1 MPTAP
6 DHQVVIVGAGF
17 SGIGS
22 AIKLDQAGLT
32 DYLVIEA
39 GDGVGGTWHWNTYP
53 GIAVDIPSFSYQFSF
68 EQSPNWSR
76 TYAPGGELKAYAEH
90 CVDKYG
96 IRSRIRFN
104 TKVISAEFD
113 DEHGW
118 WRVRTDPGVGAP
130 PGGGEVITAR
140 FLISASG
147 VLTVPNLP
155 DIDGVDSFDG
165 ITMHT
170 ARWDHSQD
178 LSGKRVA
185 IIGTGAS
192 AVQVIPEIAPIVDQL
207 TVFQRTPIWCFPKFD
222 VPLPAVARRAMRIP
236 GGTVLQRLL
245 SQAFVELTFPISA
258 QYFTVFPLAKRMA
271 DAGRRY
277 LRQQVDDPEVRAKL
291 TPQYAVGCKRP
302 GFHNTYLSTFN
313 RDNVRLVTEP
323 IDKITPGAVAT
334 TDGENHEIDVL
345 ILATG
350 FKVMDT
356 DNVPTYAVTGSGGR
370 SLSRFWDEHRLQAYE
385 GVSVPGF
392 PNLFNVFGPY
402 GYVGSSYFALI
413 ETQTHHIVRCLKRA
427 RREGATRV
435 EVTAEANSRYFDEM
449 MRKRHRQIFW
459 QDSCRLAN
467 SYYFDKNGDVPL
479 RPTTTVEAY
488 WRSRRFDLDDYRF
501 SA

>member
-1 MPTAP
+1 MSTTP
-6 DHQVVIVGAGF
+6 DHHVLIVGAGF

-22 AIKLDQAGLT
+22 AIKLDEAGLS
-32 DYLVIEA
+32 DYLLLEA
-39 GDGVGGTWHWNTYP
+39 GDGVGGTWYWNTYP

-68 EQSPNWSR
+68 EQSPDWSR
-76 TYAPGGELKAYAEH
+76 TYAPGCELKAYADH
-90 CVDKYG
+90 CVDKYR
-96 IRSRIRFN
+96 IRSRIRFK

-113 DEHGW
+113 DEHEL
-118 WRVRTDPGVGAP
+118 WRVQTDPG
-130 PGGGEVITAR
+130 GEVTAR

-147 VLTVPNLP
+147 VLTEPKMP
-155 DIDGVDSFDG
+155 DIAGVDSFDG
-165 ITMHT
+165 VTMHT
-170 ARWDHSQD
+170 ARWDHSQN
-178 LSGKRVA
+178 LTGKRVA

-192 AVQVIPEIAPIVDQL
+192 AVQVIPEIAPIVEQL

-222 VPLPAVARRAMRIP
+222 VPLPTAARWAMRIP
-236 GGTVLQRLL
+236 GGNVLQRLL

-271 DAGRRY
+271 AAGRSY
-277 LRQQVDDPEVRAKL
+277 LRQQVKDPVVREKL

-302 GFHNTYLSTFN
+302 GFHNTYLDTFN
-313 RDNVRLVTEP
+313 RENVRLVTEP
-323 IDKITPGAVAT
+323 IDKITPDAVAT
-334 TDGENHEIDVL
+334 TDGESHQVDVL

-356 DNVPTYAVTGSGGR
+356 DSVPTYAVTGSGGR

-392 PNLFNVFGPY
+392 PNMFTVFGPY

-413 ETQTHHIVRCLKRA
+413 ETQTHHIVRCLKQA
-427 RREGATRV
+427 RRQDSTRV
-435 EVTAEANSRYFDEM
+435 EVTEEANARYFAEM
-449 MRKRHRQIFW
+449 MSKRHRQIFW

-479 RPTTTVEAY
+479 RPATTVEAY
-488 WRSRRFDLDDYRF
+488 WRSRRFDLDDYQF
-501 SA
+501 TA